1 MSDRVELET
10 GREKV
15 EEIELQLLLA
25 GLHRHH
31 GVDFRDYARASLKR
45 RVLSWMR
52 EDGLRTISG
61 LQEKVLHDPA
71 YEERLIEAL
80 TVRVS
85 AMFRDAGFYGAIREH
100 VVPIIR
106 TYPFIRIWHAG
117 CAGGEEVYS
126 LAILLTEEGIYDRC
140 RIYATDLNQAGLR
153 VAQAGA
159 FPLAAMRDNSVNYLK
174 AGCHSSL
181 SDYYVARA
189 DVAVF
194 DPGLR
199 KNVVFARHNLASE
212 ASFNEFNVILCR
224 NVMIYFNRT
233 LQERVHGLLYS
244 SLGMFGFLG
253 LGNRES
259 IRFSPHE
266 SRYQTVHAQDR
277 IYRKIQ

>member
-1 MSDRVELET
+1 MTSRAELEMA
-10 GREKV
+10 RDKL
-15 EEIELQLLLA
+15 EEIELQLLLS

-31 GVDFRDYARASLKR
+31 GVDFRDYAHASLKR
-45 RVLSWMR
+45 RVLGWMR
-52 EDGLRTISG
+52 EDGLRTISA

-85 AMFRDAGFYGAIREH
+85 AMFRDAGFYATVREH
-100 VVPIIR
+100 VLPILR

-126 LAILLTEEGIYDRC
+126 FAILLAEEGLYDRC

-153 VAQAGA
+153 AAQAGE
-159 FPLAAMRDNSVNYLK
+159 FPLATMRDNSANYLR
-174 AGCHSSL
+174 AGGQGSL
-181 SDYYVARA
+181 SDYYMARA
-189 DVAVF
+189 NAAVF
-194 DPGLR
+194 DAGLR
-199 KNVVFARHNLASE
+199 KNVVFARHDLASE

-224 NVMIYFNRT
+224 NVMIYFNRA
-233 LQERVHGLLYS
+233 LQERVHELLYS

-253 LGNRES
+253 LGSRES
-259 IRFSPHE
+259 IRFSLHE
-266 SRYQTVHAQDR
+266 SRYQVAHAKWR